1 MVKRNRDGR
10 RIMLRV
16 TSQHIEDRVLVRGV
30 LYVGHGGRW
39 WSAEAMH
46 DFIHARGVTDADVA
60 AMERQRAEIV
70 RHLHTTFREWLRE
83 RRAKP

>member
-1 MVKRNRDGR
+1 MVKYNRDGR

-16 TSQHIEDRVLVRGV
+16 TSQHIEDRVLVRGI

-46 DFIHARGVTDADVA
+46 AFGRARGVTDADVLA
-60 AMERQRAEIV
+60 IEKLRMEIV
-70 RHLHTTFREWLRE
+70 QHLHANFRTWLKS
-83 RRAKP
+83 RRSP